1 MVLRA
6 APAHADDPPH
16 RHRPVRAP
24 GVHLGRPRHRARG
37 LRPVRA
43 DVLLLPVPPVNRIAH
58 EGLVKKA
65 IGGHWGLAPN
75 LGKLAI
81 ENKIEAYNL
90 PQRVISQMFR
100 NMATNKPAI
109 ISKVGIGT
117 FVDPDLEGGKVNTI
131 TKEDIVNKINVFGE
145 EVLFYKCPKLDY
157 AILRG
162 TSSDEDGNISFEN
175 EALLLEGI
183 HIASATKN
191 AGGKV
196 IVQVEKVVKRGS
208 ISPKEV
214 KIPGILVDYVVVVLR
229 I

>member
-1 MVLRA
+1 MKFLNAIEVPDLIKNSSFLAIDGFVGIGVPEEILLNIEKSFLEKGYPHSLSLIFA
-6 APAHADDPPH
+6 AGFGD
-16 RHRPVRAP
+16 
-24 GVHLGRPRHRARG
+24 GKNRG
-37 LRPVRA
+37 L
-43 DVLLLPVPPVNRIAH
+43 NRIAH

-90 PQRVISQMFR
+90 PQGVISQMFR
-100 NMATNKPAI
+100 NMAANKPAI

-162 TSSDEDGNISFEN
+162 TSSDEDGNISMSIRYLFHTHLFQKLSLCFKISYHLYC
-175 EALLLEGI
+175 ASLLSVRFG
-183 HIASATKN
+183 
-191 AGGKV
+191 
-196 IVQVEKVVKRGS
+196 
-208 ISPKEV
+208 
-214 KIPGILVDYVVVVLR
+214 
-229 I
+229 

>member
-1 MVLRA
+1 MKFLNAIEVPDLIKNSSFLAIDGFVGIGVPEEILLNIEKSFLGKGYPHSLSFIFA
-6 APAHADDPPH
+6 AGFGD
-16 RHRPVRAP
+16 
-24 GVHLGRPRHRARG
+24 GKNRG
-37 LRPVRA
+37 L
-43 DVLLLPVPPVNRIAH
+43 NRIAH

-90 PQRVISQMFR
+90 PQGVISQMFR

-196 IVQVEKVVKRGS
+196 IV
-208 ISPKEV
+208 
-214 KIPGILVDYVVVVLR
+214 
-229 I
+229 